1 MEQIHK
7 QETRVGKES
16 KPRESRK
23 EEEMRGINKSINPR
37 VSQLKDNLLK
47 DNLDLNWG
55 ARQPIMEFIQ
65 ALERHIRGI
74 KFGVKDG
81 SVSKVY
87 AYMEGSPYAMGWVAY
102 ADFRDN
108 PEQTTL
114 MYTVC
119 SHAIHNGKYSG
130 GEQMHMKMT
139 TNFDVGIRNA
149 KRYLRNLTTQE
160 IALSDKDAV
169 QRQFRK
175 VNSSANETLENAM
188 RNALP
193 RHTGDT
199 TNMESFMGELKHL
212 VAIGYEW
219 IDQSYGAKLVEFIKA
234 YDEKQTSDK
243 RTLDVI
249 FVRAFNRAEQTM
261 FETMEINNLH
271 EWSGGIEGKVVT
283 YDNTTL
289 PVELAGKL
297 STLNMLGQGQYV
309 EGVGLYHGDNMYY
322 VVK

>member
-1 MEQIHK
+1 
-7 QETRVGKES
+7 
-16 KPRESRK
+16 
-23 EEEMRGINKSINPR
+23 MRGINKHINPR
-37 VSQLKDNLLK
+37 VSELTRYINNGGQSLEAFIKALKK
-47 DNLDLNWG
+47 
-55 ARQPIMEFIQ
+55 
-65 ALERHIRGI
+65 HIRGVE
-74 KFGVKDG
+74 FGVKNG
-81 SVSKVY
+81 NVSKVY
-87 AYMEGSPYAMGWVAY
+87 VYMKDNVYAMGWVAY
-102 ADFRDN
+102 ADYRDN
-108 PEQTTL
+108 PEQNTL

-119 SHAIHNGKYSG
+119 SHTIHNGKYSS

-139 TNFDVGIRNA
+139 TSFDRGVKNA

-169 QRQFRK
+169 QSQFHK
-175 VNSSANETLENAM
+175 VNSSANETLEKAM
-188 RNALP
+188 QSALP
-193 RHTGDT
+193 RHTNDT

-212 VAIGYEW
+212 VAIEHEW

-234 YDEKQTSDK
+234 YDEKQTADK

-271 EWSGGIEGKVVT
+271 EWSGGSEGEVAT

-309 EGVGLYHGDNMYY
+309 EGVGLYHGDYMYY
-322 VVK
+322 VIK

>member
-1 MEQIHK
+1 
-7 QETRVGKES
+7 
-16 KPRESRK
+16 
-23 EEEMRGINKSINPR
+23 MRGINKHINPR
-37 VSQLKDNLLK
+37 VSGLTMYINNGGQSLEAFIKALKK
-47 DNLDLNWG
+47 
-55 ARQPIMEFIQ
+55 
-65 ALERHIRGI
+65 HIRGVE
-74 KFGVKDG
+74 FGVKNG
-81 SVSKVY
+81 NTSKVY
-87 AYMEGSPYAMGWVAY
+87 VYMKDNVYAMGWVAY
-102 ADFRDN
+102 ADYRDN

-119 SHAIHNGKYSG
+119 SHAIHNGKYSS

-139 TNFDVGIRNA
+139 TSFDRGVKNA
-149 KRYLRNLTTQE
+149 KRYLRNLTTKE

-169 QRQFRK
+169 QSQFRK

-188 RNALP
+188 RSALP
-193 RHTGDT
+193 RHTSDT
-199 TNMESFMGELKHL
+199 TNIESLMGELKHL
-212 VAIGYEW
+212 VAIGHEW

-234 YDEKQTSDK
+234 YDEKQTADK

-271 EWSGGIEGKVVT
+271 EWDSGSEGEVVM

-309 EGVGLYHGDNMYY
+309 EGVGLYHGYYMYY
-322 VVK
+322 VIK

>member
-1 MEQIHK
+1 
-7 QETRVGKES
+7 
-16 KPRESRK
+16 
-23 EEEMRGINKSINPR
+23 MRGINKHINPR
-37 VSQLKDNLLK
+37 VSGLTRYINNGGHELEKFTKALKK
-47 DNLDLNWG
+47 
-55 ARQPIMEFIQ
+55 
-65 ALERHIRGI
+65 HIRGI
-74 KFGVKDG
+74 EFGVKNG

-87 AYMEGSPYAMGWVAY
+87 VYMKDNVYAMGWVAY
-102 ADFRDN
+102 ADYRDN

-119 SHAIHNGKYSG
+119 SHAIHNGKYSS

-139 TNFDVGIRNA
+139 TSFDRGVKNA

-160 IALSDKDAV
+160 IARSDKDAV
-169 QRQFRK
+169 QSQFRK

-193 RHTGDT
+193 RHTSDT
-199 TNMESFMGELKHL
+199 TNIESLMGELKHL
-212 VAIGYEW
+212 VAIGHEW

-234 YDEKQTSDK
+234 YDEKQTADK
-243 RTLDVI
+243 RTLDVT

-271 EWSGGIEGKVVT
+271 EWHNGSEGEVVT

-309 EGVGLYHGDNMYY
+309 EGVGLYHGDYMYY
-322 VVK
+322 VIK

>member
-1 MEQIHK
+1 
-7 QETRVGKES
+7 
-16 KPRESRK
+16 
-23 EEEMRGINKSINPR
+23 MRSINKRINPR
-37 VSQLKDNLLK
+37 VSGLTKFIEGNSHE
-47 DNLDLNWG
+47 LD
-55 ARQPIMEFIQ
+55 EFIQ
-65 ALERHIRGI
+65 ALERHIRGV
-74 KFGVKDG
+74 KFGVKNG
-81 SVSKVY
+81 TASSKIY
-87 AYMEGSPYAMGWVAY
+87 AYMKDNVYAMGWVAY
-102 ADFRDN
+102 ADYRDN

-119 SHAIHNGKYSG
+119 SHAIHNGKYSRD
-130 GEQMHMKMT
+130 GEQRHMKMT

-149 KRYLRNLTTQE
+149 KRYLRNLTTKE

-169 QRQFRK
+169 QSQFRK

-188 RNALP
+188 QSALP

-199 TNMESFMGELKHL
+199 TNMKSFMGELKHL
-212 VAIGYEW
+212 VAIEHEW

-234 YDEKQTSDK
+234 YDEKQTADK

-249 FVRAFNRAEQTM
+249 FVRAFNRAEQTI

-271 EWSGGIEGKVVT
+271 EWNSGSEGEVVT

-309 EGVGLYHGDNMYY
+309 EGVGLYHGDYMYY
-322 VVK
+322 VIK

>member
-1 MEQIHK
+1 
-7 QETRVGKES
+7 
-16 KPRESRK
+16 
-23 EEEMRGINKSINPR
+23 MRGINKHINPR
-37 VSQLKDNLLK
+37 VSELTRYINNGEQLLE
-47 DNLDLNWG
+47 G
-55 ARQPIMEFIQ
+55 FIQ
-65 ALERHIRGI
+65 ALKKHIRGI
-74 KFGVKDG
+74 EFGVKNG
-81 SVSKVY
+81 NASKVY
-87 AYMEGSPYAMGWVAY
+87 AYMQGNVHAMGWVAY
-102 ADFRDN
+102 ADYRDN

-119 SHAIHNGKYSG
+119 SHAIHNGKYSS

-169 QRQFRK
+169 QSQFRK

-188 RNALP
+188 RNILP
-193 RHTGDT
+193 RYPSDT
-199 TNMESFMGELKHL
+199 TNMESLMGELKHL
-212 VAIGYEW
+212 VAIGHEW

-234 YDEKQTSDK
+234 YDEKQTADK

-249 FVRAFNRAEQTM
+249 FVRAFNRAEQSI
-261 FETMEINNLH
+261 FETMEMHNLH
-271 EWSGGIEGKVVT
+271 DWGSDSKSEVVT

-309 EGVGLYHGDNMYY
+309 EGVGLYHGDYMYY
-322 VVK
+322 VIK

>member
-1 MEQIHK
+1 MRDI
-7 QETRVGKES
+7 S
-16 KPRESRK
+16 KH
-23 EEEMRGINKSINPR
+23 INPR
-37 VSQLKDNLLK
+37 VSQLTRYINSSEQLLSETVS
-47 DNLDLNWG
+47 LN
-55 ARQPIMEFIQ
+55 AFIQ
-65 ALERHIRGI
+65 ALERHIRGV
-74 KFGVKDG
+74 KFGVKNG
-81 SVSKVY
+81 IHTKVY

-102 ADFRDN
+102 ADYRDN

-119 SHAIHNGKYSG
+119 SHTIHNGKYSQSRD
-130 GEQMHMKMT
+130 GEQRHMKMT

-169 QRQFRK
+169 QSQFRK
-175 VNSSANETLENAM
+175 VNSSANETFENTM
-188 RNALP
+188 RSALP
-193 RHTGDT
+193 RHTSDT
-199 TNMESFMGELKHL
+199 TNIESLMGELKHL
-212 VAIGYEW
+212 VAIEHEW
-219 IDQSYGAKLVEFIKA
+219 IDKSYGAKLVEFIKA
-234 YDEKQTSDK
+234 YDEKQTADK

-261 FETMEINNLH
+261 FETIEINNLH
-271 EWSGGIEGKVVT
+271 EWSGGSEGEVAT

-309 EGVGLYHGDNMYY
+309 EGVGLYHGDYMYY

>member
-1 MEQIHK
+1 
-7 QETRVGKES
+7 
-16 KPRESRK
+16 
-23 EEEMRGINKSINPR
+23 MRDYINKHINPR
-37 VSQLKDNLLK
+37 VSELTRYISNGGHELEKFIKALKK
-47 DNLDLNWG
+47 
-55 ARQPIMEFIQ
+55 
-65 ALERHIRGI
+65 HIRGVE
-74 KFGVKDG
+74 FGVKNG
-81 SVSKVY
+81 NVSKVY
-87 AYMEGSPYAMGWVAY
+87 VYMKDNVYAMGWVAY
-102 ADFRDN
+102 ADYRDN

-119 SHAIHNGKYSG
+119 SHAIRNGKYSQ

-139 TNFDVGIRNA
+139 TSFDRGVKNA
-149 KRYLRNLTTQE
+149 KRYLRNLTTKE

-169 QRQFRK
+169 QIQFRK
-175 VNSSANETLENAM
+175 VNSSANETLEKAM
-188 RNALP
+188 QSALP

-199 TNMESFMGELKHL
+199 TNMKSFMGELKHL
-212 VAIGYEW
+212 VATEHEW

-234 YDEKQTSDK
+234 YDEKQTADK
-243 RTLDVI
+243 RTLDVT

-271 EWSGGIEGKVVT
+271 EWHNGSEGEVVT

-309 EGVGLYHGDNMYY
+309 EGVGLYHGDYMYY
-322 VVK
+322 VIK